1 MAGWVTFWKI
11 ACIIGFGSFFVLV
24 LFVIPLGAK
33 DLLTLLGH
41 LGRGED
47 R

>member
-1 MAGWVTFWKI
+1 MDGWVTFWKI
-11 ACIIGFGSFFVLV
+11 ACIIGFGSFFVLALV
-24 LFVIPLGAK
+24 VIPLGAK
-33 DLLTLLGH
+33 DLLALFRH